1 MTDDRK
7 AFLAARKARLASGP
21 SSADIEKA
29 SKEFFLATVRE
40 KYSYNFDWLGVPIIQ
55 YPQDIMAMQEIMWRV
70 KPDLVIETG
79 VARGG
84 SIIFYA
90 AMMKLLDAGG
100 RVVGVDID
108 IRPHNRDSIESHPLS
123 KCVTLIEGSSVAA
136 ETLAEVSRYVA
147 AAKRSLVVL
156 DSHHTHEHVLQ
167 ELEFYSP
174 FVKAGSYIVVFDTG
188 VEWLPPDL
196 IVDRPWG
203 PGDSPMTAVDAFL
216 AKNNRFEIDREV
228 DAKLLISVAPRGYLK
243 CVRD

>member
-1 MTDDRK
+1 MTDDRE
-7 AFLAARKARLASGP
+7 AFLAARKARLAGGSSG
-21 SSADIEKA
+21 ANVEKA
-29 SKEFFLATVRE
+29 SREFFLATVRE

-55 YPQDIMAMQEIMWRV
+55 YPQDIMAMQEIIWRV

-90 AMMKLLDAGG
+90 AMMKLLDMGG
-100 RVVGVDID
+100 RVVGIDID

-123 KCVTLIEGSSVAA
+123 KCVTLIEGSSVAP
-136 ETLAEVSRYVA
+136 ETAAEVSRHVT
-147 AAKRSLVVL
+147 AAKRPLVVL
-156 DSHHTHEHVLQ
+156 DSHHTHDHVLR
-167 ELEFYSP
+167 ELELYSP
-174 FVKAGSYIVVFDTG
+174 FVKSGSYLIVFDTG
-188 VEWLPPDL
+188 VELLPNEM

-203 PGDSPMTAVDAFL
+203 PGNSPMTAVDTFL
-216 AKNNRFEIDREV
+216 GKNNRFEIDREV